1 MSKAYMVLYLDGLF
15 QSYGTYATE
24 KYKGT
29 EMFPT
34 KSAVIGMLSCAL
46 GYSREERDKI
56 AELSNQLKM
65 GVRRDRISRTVVDY
79 QVVAGKHKAVEDMIQ
94 IKKKASKK
102 NVNSSELKRGSNKV
116 LDKAYLS
123 DSAFTVVLEGDY
135 DVLRLCEDAI
145 KNPKWVYSL
154 GRYNCMPSVPIFGT
168 IKDGQKW
175 DRVIYKEF
183 DSLEDALSSV
193 PLCVNSTK
201 MESYLTQIETTENSC
216 VAHDLKVIPDEFKR
230 DTLVGTYSYG
240 NRYVYL
246 KFVPAPMK

>member
-15 QSYGTYATE
+15 QSYGTYASE

-65 GVRRDRISRTVVDY
+65 GVRRDRLCKTMVDF
-79 QVVAGKHKAVEDMIQ
+79 QVVSGFHTPVEDIVQ
-94 IKKKASKK
+94 LKKGTSK
-102 NVNSSELKRGSNKV
+102 VSNKLV
-116 LDKAYLS
+116 DKAYLC
-123 DSAFTVVLEGDY
+123 DSAFTVVIEGDY
-135 DVLRLCEDAI
+135 DALKVCEDAI
-145 KNPKWVYSL
+145 KNPKWVYTL

-175 DRVIYKEF
+175 DKVIYDNFNSIE
-183 DSLEDALSSV
+183 EALSSV
-193 PLCVNSTK
+193 PLCSNASISDT
-201 MESYLTQIETTENSC
+201 YLAQIEADGNSI
-216 VAHDLKVIPDEFKR
+216 VGHDLKAIADEFTK
-230 DTLVGTYSYG
+230 DTLVGTQSYG

-246 KFVPAPMK
+246 KFVPAPTK